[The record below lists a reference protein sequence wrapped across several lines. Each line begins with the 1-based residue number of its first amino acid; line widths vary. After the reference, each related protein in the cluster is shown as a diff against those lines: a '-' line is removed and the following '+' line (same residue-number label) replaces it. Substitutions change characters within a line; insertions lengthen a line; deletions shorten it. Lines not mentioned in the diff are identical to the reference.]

1 MSCTFVTVRAA
12 LTQKREYDTATRVFL
27 NPIPSFQSQKVH
39 FNVAWRKGLVPED
52 LCHGFFMRETIF
64 FSLPRSV
71 RSVAAFP
78 VHQKPKN
85 QQTTWTFYDVFNK
98 ACAPRI

>member
-52 LCHGFFMRETIF
+52 LVMVFLCGKRF
-64 FSLPRSV
+64 FSVCHDLYV
-71 RSVAAFP
+71 V
-78 VHQKPKN
+78 
-85 QQTTWTFYDVFNK
+85 
-98 ACAPRI
+98 